1 MSSKQHDSKHRAS
14 KKVAKKKAAKKKVAA
29 SKKVATKKVAAKKA
43 VAKKKVTAKKA
54 RAKTITYSE
63 YRERVA
69 LAAYFVAE
77 QRLFANGLPDEDWL
91 QGEAQVR
98 DALAAEGVKVVPD

>member
-29 SKKVATKKVAAKKA
+29 SKKVATKKVVAKKAARKIAAKKA
-43 VAKKKVTAKKA
+43 QP
-54 RAKTITYSE
+54 KTITYSE